1 MNLKNFFL
9 TTEYKMTTVA
19 HKSIEVNLNVEI
31 NANGTLNILG
41 EPLRTPANVI
51 VATETLPA
59 AALYE
64 PSANC
69 ALVEFW
75 EDSDINGIKAQLA
88 NSANGEVYD
97 YTGFYKKSAKRI
109 AEGLQAILVGN
120 MDVKKGA
127 ISGAP
132 DSTTVYSA
140 SPFNLAMYNSN
151 SSLMENFGR
160 VALGCYAH
168 YIFGHAQA
176 TAAITN
182 DVEFMRGMLSLD
194 SANAYVH
201 AAKVGDAGSEDPST
215 AWVALSGSPT
225 DADLARRLVGALL
238 AANLSAGA
246 PVVSD
251 QTEAAESN
259 KVVDIVK
266 QVVGRDASRATDED
280 NNKYDVN
287 KHGLL
292 RFYAGDVVYVNI
304 KLVKPIVNGASGQQ
318 VADATLEDLY
328 TTENEENYSIRITLA

>member
-1 MNLKNFFL
+1 
-9 TTEYKMTTVA
+9 MTTVA
-19 HKSIEVNLNVEI
+19 HTPIEVNLNVEI
-31 NANGTLNILG
+31 NANGTLEILG
-41 EPLRTPANVI
+41 EPLRTPSNVI
-51 VATETLPA
+51 VATETLAA

-64 PSANC
+64 PAADC
-69 ALVEFW
+69 ALIEFW
-75 EDSDINGIKAQLA
+75 EDAALNGIKAQLA
-88 NSANGEVYD
+88 DDGGVGAPFAA
-97 YTGFYKKSAKRI
+97 FYKKSAKRI
-109 AEGLQAILVGN
+109 AEGLQAILVGE

-127 ISGAP
+127 MNNAYGTSV
-132 DSTTVYSA
+132 SYSA
-140 SPFNLAMYNSN
+140 SPFSAAMYNSN
-151 SSLMENFGR
+151 SHLMENFGR

-194 SANAYVH
+194 GSDAYTH
-201 AAKVGDAGSEDPST
+201 AAKVGDAGSEDP
-215 AWVALSGSPT
+215 AADWIALAGSAS

-238 AANLSAGA
+238 AANLAAGA

-251 QTEAAESN
+251 QTEAAAST

-266 QVVGRDASRATDED
+266 QVIGRDASRATDED

-304 KLVKPIVNGASGQQ
+304 KLVKPVVNGSAGQQ

-328 TTENEENYSIRITLA
+328 ASEENYSIRITLA